1 MNAIPPLFILY
12 TLLLGGQFMLVFRS
26 VVHTL
31 VTVLVV
37 VMVLPAVVSA
47 KSVSPDFV
55 VLAKKLNPTVV
66 NIRSAKHIKPKQ
78 RIRRQQQQ
86 NPFGNN
92 FFDDFF
98 NRFLEDIPQQQRP
111 HREQSL
117 GTGFII
123 SADGYILT
131 NNHVVNGADE
141 VMVKLSDGRE
151 VKGEIKGI
159 DEKVDLA
166 LIKISEK
173 DSLPFAELGDSDTL
187 EVGEWVMAIGNPFGL
202 SHTVT
207 AGIVSAKGRVIGS
220 GPYDDFIQTDA
231 SINPG
236 NSGGPL
242 FSSEGKVIGINT
254 AIIAGGGGGIGF
266 AIPISVA
273 KSIVSQLR
281 ESGKVVRGYLGVRF
295 QPLTPDLAK
304 SFGLE
309 SDKGALIASVEK
321 DTPAEKAGLKAG
333 DVILVY
339 DGKTINEGSELP
351 RYVAATPIDKKVNIV
366 VFRDGA
372 KQDISLVVGKLKDKD
387 GESAPAGIKE
397 SDKIGIT
404 VEELRKDLADKL
416 GVREQK
422 GLVVTEIKP
431 GSAAEEV
438 GITNGSLIIEING
451 KRPETAK
458 EYNLIVNKLNK
469 GDVVR
474 LLLRRP
480 DGSVHY
486 VALRVE

>member
-1 MNAIPPLFILY
+1 MFLSRFFLVHILVM
-12 TLLLGGQFMLVFRS
+12 GLVMS
-26 VVHTL
+26 L
-31 VTVLVV
+31 SN
-37 VMVLPAVVSA
+37 PAVSEA
-47 KSVSPDFV
+47 KSFSPDFAA
-55 VLAKKLNPTVV
+55 LAKKVNPTVV
-66 NIRSAKHIKPKQ
+66 NIRTAKTIKPKQ
-78 RIRRQQQQ
+78 QLRRPQQQ

-92 FFDDFF
+92 FLDDFF
-98 NRFLEDIPQQQRP
+98 NRYFDEMPQQRP
-111 HREQSL
+111 RREQSL

-123 SADGYILT
+123 SPDGYILT
-131 NNHVVNGADE
+131 NNHVVSGADE

-151 VKGEIKGI
+151 VKGEIKGS

-173 DSLPFAELGDSDTL
+173 ERLPFAELGDSDSL

-242 FSSEGKVIGINT
+242 FNADGRVIGVNT

-266 AIPISVA
+266 AIPINMA
-273 KSIVSQLR
+273 KTIVNQLR
-281 ESGKVVRGYLGVRF
+281 ESGKVTRGYLGVRF
-295 QPLTPDLAK
+295 QPLTADLAK

-333 DVILVY
+333 DVIVEY
-339 DGKTINEGSELP
+339 DGKQIAEGNELP
-351 RYVAATPIDKKVNIV
+351 RYVAATPVDKKVRIV
-366 VFRDGA
+366 IYRDGV
-372 KQDISLVVGKLKDKD
+372 KQNLSLVVGKLKEKD
-387 GESAPAGIKE
+387 AESVPAGGESN
-397 SDKIGIT
+397 KIGIT
-404 VEELRKDLADKL
+404 VEEIRKDLADRL
-416 GVREQK
+416 GLRDSK
-422 GLVVTEIKP
+422 GLVITEVKAGSSAEDAGVTV
-431 GSAAEEV
+431 GSIVIEV
-438 GITNGSLIIEING
+438 NGH
-451 KRPETAK
+451 RPETALA
-458 EYNLIVNKLNK
+458 YNSLVENLKK

-480 DGSVHY
+480 DGTAHY
-486 VALRVE
+486 VALKVE

>member
-1 MNAIPPLFILY
+1 MYY
-12 TLLLGGQFMLVFRS
+12 TYFSGGQSMFMLRNFS
-26 VVHTL
+26 VHLL
-31 VTVLVV
+31 VMGVVLALG
-37 VMVLPAVVSA
+37 LPADSGA
-47 KSVSPDFV
+47 KSISPDFV
-55 VLAKKLNPTVV
+55 SLAKKLNPTVV
-66 NIRSAKHIKPKQ
+66 NIRTAKNIKPKQ
-78 RIRRQQQQ
+78 LVRRPQQQ

-98 NRFLEDIPQQQRP
+98 NRFFDDMPQQRP

-123 SADGYILT
+123 SSDGYILT

-151 VKGEIKGI
+151 VKGEIKGS
-159 DEKVDLA
+159 DEKADLA
-166 LIKISEK
+166 LIKITEK
-173 DSLPFAELGDSDTL
+173 DKLPYAELGDSDAL

-242 FSSEGKVIGINT
+242 FSADGKVIGINT

-273 KSIVSQLR
+273 KTIVSQLR
-281 ESGKVVRGYLGVRF
+281 ETGKVTRGYLGVRF
-295 QPLTPDLAK
+295 QPLTADLAK
-304 SFGLE
+304 SFALD

-321 DTPAEKAGLKAG
+321 DTPAERAGLKVG
-333 DVILVY
+333 DVIVEY
-339 DGKTINEGSELP
+339 DGKQINEGSELP
-351 RYVAATPIDKKVNIV
+351 RYVAATPIDKKVKIV
-366 VFRDGA
+366 VYRDGT
-372 KQDISLVVGKLKDKD
+372 KQEFTLIVGKLKDKD
-387 GESAPAGIKE
+387 GATIQDASRE
-397 SDKIGIT
+397 SDKTGIT

-416 GVREQK
+416 GLRDNK
-422 GLVVTEIKP
+422 GLVVVEVKQ

-438 GITNGSLIIEING
+438 GVAAGSMIVEING
-451 KRPETAK
+451 QRPETAK
-458 EYNLIVNKLNK
+458 AYQAIVSKLNK
-469 GDVVR
+469 GEVVR

-486 VALRVE
+486 VAFRVE

>member
-1 MNAIPPLFILY
+1 MFNSRVFSVHILVM
-12 TLLLGGQFMLVFRS
+12 G
-26 VVHTL
+26 
-31 VTVLVV
+31 LVV
-37 VMVLPAVVSA
+37 ALSLPTIATAKAVI
-47 KSVSPDFV
+47 PDFV
-55 VLAKKLNPTVV
+55 VLAKKMNPTVV
-66 NIRSAKHIKPKQ
+66 NIRTAKNIKPKQ
-78 RIRRQQQQ
+78 RLRGLQQQ

-98 NRFLEDIPQQQRP
+98 NRFMDGMPQQRP
-111 HREQSL
+111 RREQSL

-123 SADGYILT
+123 SSDGYILT

-151 VKGEIKGI
+151 VKGEIKGV
-159 DEKVDLA
+159 DEKVDIA
-166 LIKISEK
+166 LIKINEK
-173 DSLPFAELGDSDTL
+173 DPLPFAEFGDSDTI

-242 FSSEGKVIGINT
+242 FSAEGKVIGINT

-266 AIPISVA
+266 AIPISMA

-281 ESGKVVRGYLGVRF
+281 ETGKVIRGYLGVRF
-295 QPLTPDLAK
+295 QPLTADLAK

-333 DVILVY
+333 DVILEY
-339 DGKTINEGSELP
+339 DGKHINEGSELP
-351 RYVAATPIDKKVNIV
+351 KYVAATPIDKKVNIV
-366 VFRDGA
+366 IFRDGS
-372 KQDISLVVGKLKDKD
+372 KQDITLAVGKLKDKD
-387 GESAPAGIKE
+387 GDTASDGGKE
-397 SDKIGIT
+397 SDKTGVT
-404 VEELRKDLADKL
+404 VEEIRKDLVDKFGL
-416 GVREQK
+416 RDSK
-422 GLVVTEIKP
+422 GLVITEVKT
-431 GSAAEEV
+431 GSSAEDV
-438 GITNGSLIIEING
+438 GITAGSIIIEVNG
-451 KRPETAK
+451 LKPENVNAYNVVVAK
-458 EYNLIVNKLNK
+458 LKK
-469 GDVVR
+469 GDFVR
-474 LLLRRP
+474 LLLKRP

-486 VALRVE
+486 VALKVE

>member
-1 MNAIPPLFILY
+1 MFLSRFFTVHILVIGLSAVLFQPTI
-12 TLLLGGQFMLVFRS
+12 
-26 VVHTL
+26 
-31 VTVLVV
+31 
-37 VMVLPAVVSA
+37 SA
-47 KSVSPDFV
+47 AKAVSPDFV
-55 VLAKKLNPTVV
+55 ALAKKANPTVV
-66 NIRSAKHIKPKQ
+66 NIRTAKNIKPKQ
-78 RIRRQQQQ
+78 RLRRPQQQ

-98 NRFLEDIPQQQRP
+98 NRYFDEMPQQRP

-123 SADGYILT
+123 SWDGYILT

-151 VKGEIKGI
+151 IKGEIKGF

-173 DSLPFAELGDSDTL
+173 KQLPFVELGDSDNL

-242 FSSEGKVIGINT
+242 FNADGRVIGVNT
-254 AIIAGGGGGIGF
+254 AIITGGGGGIGF
-266 AIPISVA
+266 AIPINMA
-273 KSIVSQLR
+273 KTIVSQLR
-281 ESGKVVRGYLGVRF
+281 ESGKVTRGYLGVRF
-295 QPLTPDLAK
+295 QPLTADLAR

-309 SDKGALIASVEK
+309 SDKGALIALVEK

-333 DVILVY
+333 DVIVEY
-339 DGKTINEGSELP
+339 DGKQINEGSELP
-351 RYVAATPIDKKVNIV
+351 RYVAATPVDKKVRIV
-366 VFRDGA
+366 IFRDGS
-372 KQDISLVVGKLKDKD
+372 KHDISLVVGTLNDKT
-387 GESAPAGIKE
+387 GESGPDSGKE
-397 SDKIGIT
+397 SDRIGVT
-404 VEELRKDLADKL
+404 VEEIRKELADRL
-416 GVREQK
+416 GLQDSK
-422 GLVVTEIKP
+422 GLVVTEITP
-431 GSAAEEV
+431 GSPAEEAGVTV
-438 GITNGSLIIEING
+438 GSIVIEING
-451 KRPETAK
+451 HRPETVKA
-458 EYNLIVNKLNK
+458 YNAITAALKK
-469 GDVVR
+469 GDVMR

-480 DGSVHY
+480 DGTALY
-486 VALRVE
+486 VALKVD